1 MNVGANRQLAAGRGA
16 RYIDNTYG
24 KIFGDFCFITAVSA
38 ATLTV
43 SGSNIT
49 DATSVTLAQ
58 GQTIRGRY
66 SELTV
71 SSGAVICYN
80 SEYEQIGGPYTTSTF
95 PADDTLDWA
104 QFGNG
109 ISPAVSIPS
118 GTNATSALGKVINI
132 TSVRDDSFFSGD
144 SVIVRQAYLDP
155 STCQY
160 VNNTWLGAFDPDT
173 VCLNSSVNRQINLTF
188 PSNVRGVGFQVQQ
201 SALGVGYINA
211 KLKDSSG
218 NPINTQFAYGNTQWI
233 FEIGTAAFVGFESS
247 VQNIRSVE
255 ITCSSIR
262 VPVSLVNTI
271 RRFNFAIGKVYIKT

>member
-1 MNVGANRQLAAGRGA
+1 MNVGANRQIAAELGA

-66 SELTV
+66 TELTV
-71 SSGAVICYN
+71 SSGAIICYN
-80 SEYEQIGGPYTTSTF
+80 SRGEFTRGAYTTSTF

-109 ISPAVSIPS
+109 ISPPVLIPS
-118 GTNATSALGKVINI
+118 GTNATSTLGKTINI
-132 TSVRDDSFFSGD
+132 TSIRSEGFTTGD
-144 SVIVRQAYLDP
+144 SYLVRQSYLDT
-155 STCQY
+155 STGQY
-160 VNNTWLGAFDPDT
+160 VDNTWRGGMDSDT
-173 VCLNSSVNRQINLTF
+173 VCIMSSVNKQINLTF
-188 PSNVRGVGFQVQQ
+188 PSDIRGVGFQVQQ
-201 SALGVGYINA
+201 STFGVGYINA
-211 KLKDSSG
+211 KLKNSSG
-218 NPINTQFAYGNTQWI
+218 NPINTQFAYGDTQGQVK
-233 FEIGTAAFVGFESS
+233 IGTAAFVGFESS

-262 VPVSLVNTI
+262 VPATLVNTI
-271 RRFNFAIGKVYIKT
+271 RNYNFAVGKIYIKT